1 MMKRLLGRCFLPYL
15 EQTGAYGYNQF
26 AYRLGRGCKD
36 ALALNLLQWLWW
48 LDSGKKVGLYCSDVS
63 GAFDRVSSERLLAKL
78 YKQGVR
84 GKVLKLL
91 GSWLEERR
99 AVVVVDGKSSKEALL
114 TNMVYQGTV
123 WGPPLWNSYFGD
135 SSTAVRDSGFC
146 DMYFADDLTC
156 SKAYDGKL
164 PTETV
169 DEELLEC
176 QGNLHRWGKA
186 NQVLFDASKETLH
199 VLHKRKPKGDSFRGL
214 GVLWDTKLR
223 MEMQCHEV
231 GVRASWKLRTLLRTL
246 KYYDVQDLTAQYKAQ
261 VLSTVE
267 FCTPAVYHCTTSALE
282 DLDKVQKRFLKEVGL
297 TAEAALCK
305 YNLAPLQTRR
315 DIAMLGVIHRTV
327 LGHGPP
333 QFRNWFFAA
342 ARRPPKYNTRR
353 QDRLHTKQ
361 FYDWLADRDTELL
374 RRSALGLVRV
384 YNELPQKAVDTKS
397 VKDFQ
402 HWLQEY
408 VKKRSTERH

>member
-1 MMKRLLGRCFLPYL
+1 M
-15 EQTGAYGYNQF
+15 
-26 AYRLGRGCKD
+26 
-36 ALALNLLQWLWW
+36 
-48 LDSGKKVGLYCSDVS
+48 
-63 GAFDRVSSERLLAKL
+63 
-78 YKQGVR
+78 
-84 GKVLKLL
+84 
-91 GSWLEERR
+91 
-99 AVVVVDGKSSKEALL
+99 
-114 TNMVYQGTV
+114 
-123 WGPPLWNSYFGD
+123 
-135 SSTAVRDSGFC
+135 
-146 DMYFADDLTC
+146 
-156 SKAYDGKL
+156 
-164 PTETV
+164 
-169 DEELLEC
+169 
-176 QGNLHRWGKA
+176 
-186 NQVLFDASKETLH
+186 
-199 VLHKRKPKGDSFRGL
+199 
-214 GVLWDTKLR
+214 
-223 MEMQCHEV
+223 
-231 GVRASWKLRTLLRTL
+231 
-246 KYYDVQDLTAQYKAQ
+246 
-261 VLSTVE
+261 LSTVE

-315 DIAMLGVIHRTV
+315 NIAMLGVIHRTV

-333 QFRNWFFAA
+333 QFRNWFFEA

-408 VKKRSTERH
+408 VKKEALKGTEDWENLLNLRRRSWKVTVVH